1 MKSDW
6 IMQCLKY
13 PKEALERQSKFSA
26 LSYCKPIKCS
36 LWSLVVMRLTDF
48 ECMCGPIIFSH
59 HAMKQLHWFH
69 SNLTIQ
75 SHSSNISGTLSLYLQ
90 STLGDQNIFILLL
103 LQICCLELLTVES
116 LITIFSH
123 FFAFK
128 CLGQLITK
136 DYCSVVALKKYN
148 QVSLMTLEWT
158 VIFIWHNHWNF
169 IVLWRVF

>member
-26 LSYCKPIKCS
+26 SSYCKPIKCS

-48 ECMCGPIIFSH
+48 ECMYGPIIFSH

-75 SHSSNISGTLSLYLQ
+75 SHSSNISGTLSLSIYNQL
-90 STLGDQNIFILLL
+90 LGTKTSFILFL
-103 LQICCLELLTVES
+103 LQICCLESLTVES
-116 LITIFSH
+116 LITIFSL

-136 DYCSVVALKKYN
+136 DYCSVAALKKYN

-158 VIFIWHNHWNF
+158 VIFI
-169 IVLWRVF
+169 